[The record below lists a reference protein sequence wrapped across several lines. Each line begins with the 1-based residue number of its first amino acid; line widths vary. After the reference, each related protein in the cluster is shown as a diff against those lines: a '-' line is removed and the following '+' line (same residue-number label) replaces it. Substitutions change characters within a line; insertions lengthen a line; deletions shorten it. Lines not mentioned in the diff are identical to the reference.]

1 MDLRNQ
7 VFLLTGCASGIGQH
21 LGAVLEARG
30 ACVLLTDARDDALN
44 AQLEGRAADT
54 SRVEARCLDVRDPDQ
69 WESALDRVIE
79 RWGRIDV
86 LINLAGVSRAGRID
100 SVELSDVDLHIDVN
114 TKGTIYGSRSAS
126 TRMVSQGHGHI
137 VNFASFAGLAPAP
150 GMSLYVASKFAVR
163 GFSHAIAAE
172 LAPRGV
178 AVTVVCPDSVDTPML
193 AGAAERPDSVFN
205 FSNGRILTV
214 RDVERVLLD
223 RVLPRRPREVL
234 LPASTGVAMRVLTAF
249 PRLGEALLPI
259 IERRAARHRNRYL
272 DARGRAP
279 D

>member
-1 MDLRNQ
+1 VDLRDQ

-21 LGAVLEARG
+21 LASVLEEQGACALLTDARAEALQAQLEARG
-30 ACVLLTDARDDALN
+30 AD
-44 AQLEGRAADT
+44 E
-54 SRVEARCLDVRDPDQ
+54 SRIEARYLDVRNPHH

-86 LINLAGVSRAGRID
+86 LMNLAGVSRAGRID
-100 SVELSDVDLHIDVN
+100 EADPADIDLHIDVN
-114 TKGTIYGSRSAS
+114 TKGTLYGCRAAS
-126 TRMVSQGHGHI
+126 VRMVAQGHGHI

-163 GFSHAIAAE
+163 GFSHAIATE

-193 AGAAERPDSVFN
+193 AAAAKRSDALFN

-214 RDVERVLLD
+214 RDLERTVLERVL
-223 RVLPRRPREVL
+223 PKRPREVL
-234 LPASTGVAMRVLTAF
+234 VPASTGVAMRLLTAF
-249 PRLGEALLPI
+249 PRLGEVLLPL
-259 IERRAARHRNRYL
+259 IERRAARHQSRYL
-272 DARGRAP
+272 ESLGDAS